1 MESKCKS
8 DCEMLDTSV
17 WDKSFWDRF
26 AAYLGKLKILV
37 VLIIMAKNKDI
48 QEVEPW
54 PRKTLATFRW

>member
-1 MESKCKS
+1 MESKCKR

-26 AAYLGKLKILV
+26 VAYLGKLKILV

-54 PRKTLATFRW
+54 PRQKLATY